1 MKELEIKAMLADPT
15 VPEAYKLGGRLDD
28 RFLDGVEYAERA
40 YEKID
45 NGWHSVKDGLP
56 PKDIKVLVYT
66 SCGHIAISTYYG
78 ERSWGNRWSVGRRY
92 SGVITHWHHLPQLPK
107 KEELEQ

>member
-45 NGWHSVKDGLP
+45 NGWHSIKDGLP
-56 PKDIKVLVYT
+56 PKGIKVLVYT
-66 SCGHIAISTYYG
+66 SCGHIEITSFIG
-78 ERSWGNRWSVGRRY
+78 ERPLWESFMVGRKFL
-92 SGVITHWHHLPQLPK
+92 GDITHWHHLPQLPK
-107 KEELEQ
+107 KEEI